1 MKKSEAKKAM
11 TKVRLI
17 NEVSKETGLSKAD
30 TALALEGLLRSIQR
44 ELQQGNKVRITRL
57 GTFRIFQLRAR
68 EGHNPRTGEAI
79 KIPEKVIVRF
89 RAGAKLREVVA

>member
-1 MKKSEAKKAM
+1 MKKAEAKKAM

-44 ELQQGNKVRITRL
+44 ELQQGNKVRITRF

-68 EGHNPRTGEAI
+68 EGHNPRTDEAI
-79 KIPEKVIVRF
+79 KIPEKVRF